1 MIPRLPKGFTHPI
14 AAGSGAF
21 ASVYRVY
28 QSGIDRPAAIKLFF
42 EKDRDR
48 RREKLKEAKVQAQI
62 RLECV
67 PAVYDAFEWRSSVC
81 IVMEWIRGISLDAV
95 LKAGPQAGP
104 HAGLSGEGR
113 LCLAKRFL
121 EALARLHGLG
131 FAHRDLKPSNIVLTP
146 EGGLYFVDFGFTK
159 NIINGKD
166 SFSAT
171 VKGTPAYMA
180 PEVWEHGSAV
190 DLMRADVYS
199 AGRVI
204 GEILAGHPAAAAVKE
219 LADTQPQK
227 RPPSGK
233 EALSLLNAAPAA
245 AGADT
250 GCWPGCIAALTARQ
264 LADRL
269 VGAAKQL
276 LYAGRSKE
284 AYWLLVEALEENDE
298 HPEALRLMDEFPR
311 FSGKRRFSVA
321 MRYAVSAAA
330 VVVLAAVAFY
340 FGKKSGAGIVDSIA
354 NPAAGAAA
362 RIAAQDNSGTT
373 AGDLNAEMREDRGH
387 SDKLMGTFV
396 IRQMPGGGTI
406 AIDEAVISDKAQ
418 LSEGINLPFG
428 DHRVTWSDDKGILRW
443 RERIRLLP
451 FQTRA
456 IVVSVPAPADL

>member
-1 MIPRLPKGFTHPI
+1 MIPRLPKGFTHPV
-14 AAGSGAF
+14 AAGAGAF
-21 ASVYRVY
+21 ASIYRVY

-48 RREKLKEAKVQAQI
+48 RREKLKEAKTQSQI

-95 LKAGPQAGP
+95 LRAE
-104 HAGLSGEGR
+104 GLSGEER

-166 SFSAT
+166 SFSST

-180 PEVWEHGSAV
+180 PEVWEYGSAV

-199 AGRVI
+199 AGRVL
-204 GEILAGHPAAAAVKE
+204 GEILAGQPAAAAVKG
-219 LADTQPQK
+219 LADTQPQM
-227 RPPSGK
+227 RPSSGK
-233 EALSLLNAAPAA
+233 EALSLWNAAPAA
-245 AGADT
+245 AGANE
-250 GCWPGCIAALTARQ
+250 GCWPGCIAALTTCQ

-269 VGAAKQL
+269 VLAAKQL
-276 LYAGRSKE
+276 LFAGRSRE
-284 AYWLLVEALEENDE
+284 AYWLLVEAIEENDE
-298 HPEALRLMDEFPR
+298 HPEALRLMDDFPR

-330 VVVLAAVAFY
+330 VVVLAAGAFY
-340 FGKKSGAGIVDSIA
+340 FGKKSGAGFVDTIA
-354 NPAAGAAA
+354 NPAAGAPA
-362 RIAAQDNSGTT
+362 RIAVQDNARTA
-373 AGDLNAEMREDRGH
+373 AGDPNAEMKESRKH
-387 SDKLMGTFV
+387 SDKLAGMLV
-396 IRQMPGGGTI
+396 IRQIPGGGTI
-406 AIDEAVISDKAQ
+406 AVDEAVISDKAQ
-418 LSEGINLPFG
+418 LSKGVYLPYG
-428 DHRVTWSDDKGILRW
+428 DHVVTWSDDKGILRW
-443 RERIRLLP
+443 RERVHLLP

-456 IVVSVPAPADL
+456 IVVSVPAPTDRGEL

>member
-1 MIPRLPKGFTHPI
+1 MIPRLPKGFSHPV

-21 ASVYRVY
+21 ASVYRVF

-48 RREKLKEAKVQAQI
+48 RREKLKEAKIQSQI

-67 PAVYDAFEWRSSVC
+67 PAVYDAFEWRSRVC

-95 LKAGPQAGP
+95 LQDG
-104 HAGLSGEGR
+104 GLSGDER

-159 NIINGKD
+159 NIISGKD
-166 SFSAT
+166 SFSST

-180 PEVWEHGSAV
+180 PEVWEYGSAV

-199 AGRVI
+199 AGRVLF
-204 GEILAGHPAAAAVKE
+204 EILANHPSAAAVKE
-219 LADTQPQK
+219 LADTRPQM
-227 RPPSGK
+227 RPSSGK
-233 EALSLLNAAPAA
+233 EALSLWNAAPAA
-245 AGADT
+245 AGADA

-276 LYAGRSKE
+276 LFAGRSRE
-284 AYWLLVEALEENDE
+284 AYWLLVEAIEENDE
-298 HPEALRLMDEFPR
+298 HPEALRLMDDFPR
-311 FSGKRRFSVA
+311 FSGKRRLGAA
-321 MRYAVSAAA
+321 MRYAVAAAA
-330 VVVLAAVAFY
+330 VVVLAAGAFY
-340 FGKKSGAGIVDSIA
+340 SGKKSGAGLVDAIA
-354 NPAAGAAA
+354 NPAAGAGA
-362 RIAAQDNSGTT
+362 RIAAPDNAGKG
-373 AGDLNAEMREDRGH
+373 AGDLNAEMKEILGH
-387 SDKLMGTFV
+387 SDKLAGMLV
-396 IRQMPGGGTI
+396 IRQIPGGGAL
-406 AIDEAVISDKAQ
+406 AIDEAVISDKAH
-418 LSEGINLPFG
+418 LSRGVDLPYG
-428 DHRVTWSDDKGILRW
+428 DHVVSWSDDNGVPRW
-443 RERIRLLP
+443 RERVRLLP

-456 IVVSVPAPADL
+456 VVVPVPALTDSGKL